1 MAPQALLERFK
12 IGLSICLSFSAEIR
26 GKIFSSAEI
35 NGCEFG

>member
-1 MAPQALLERFK
+1 MAPQARPERFK

-26 GKIFSSAEI
+26 EKDFSPVEI